1 MQTSSYKCRRIIF
14 QTSIFE
20 TSIFETS
27 MRPQCLI
34 PQYLRPRY
42 LGPRY
47 LRAHDVRRGQL
58 PRARRGCSF
67 SHGPP
72 RSRRVLAW
80 FSCSRPPGCPLAP
93 PVLVPPRV
101 PAPSRPRGRARARCR
116 TRGEP
121 SRARRAA
128 RAQTGRMGQGQ
139 HSEGRSPKSCAIVS
153 DPSNCETALRSYRV
167 SRVRGRSLMKR
178 VSSVHKRCVFNR
190 HAVYFYCIFSM
201 LVRKQFVS
209 VTNNVTKIHRITLTL
224 DSYS

>member
-1 MQTSSYKCRRIIF
+1 MCDAGSF
-14 QTSIFE
+14 
-20 TSIFETS
+20 
-27 MRPQCLI
+27 
-34 PQYLRPRY
+34 
-42 LGPRY
+42 
-47 LRAHDVRRGQL
+47 RAHGAGAPFPTA
-58 PRARRGCSF
+58 PREAGEF
-67 SHGPP
+67 LLGFP
-72 RSRRVLAW
+72 A
-80 FSCSRPPGCPLAP
+80 LAP
-93 PVLVPPRV
+93 PVVLSPRRFWSR
-101 PAPSRPRGRARARCR
+101 PASPRRASRPRGRARARCR